1 MSQDQNTAT
10 LNNVSYVI
18 GDIFTTELP
27 ALGHGV
33 NIYGVMGSGIAV
45 IVRKTYP
52 DVFPPYAEACRMS
65 TLAPGSMLPVKVTPD
80 KWVLNLASQDKPGPH
95 AKMEWLSSAVRT
107 SFEFAVGA
115 GLEGFAI
122 PRIGAGIGGLEW
134 EDVKIELEN
143 IASEFPNVKL
153 EIWSLPGA

>member
-1 MSQDQNTAT
+1 MSQDQNTTT
-10 LNNVSYVI
+10 LNNVAYVT

-45 IVRKTYP
+45 IVRKTFP
-52 DVFPPYAEACRMS
+52 KVFPPYAEACRMS
-65 TLAPGSMLPVKVTPD
+65 TLAPGSMLPVKVTDD

-95 AKMEWLSSAVRT
+95 AKMEWLSSSVRA
-107 SFEFAVGA
+107 SFEFVQKESI
-115 GLEGFAI
+115 EGFAI
-122 PRIGAGIGGLEW
+122 PRIGAGIGGLKW
-134 EDVKIELEN
+134 EDVKVELEN

-153 EIWSLPGA
+153 EIWSLPDA